1 MTAHV
6 RLDSFID
13 TDALRAEL
21 YALVGDGKDG
31 GNPAIRAQVLG
42 VLKRVRAETRAAIEA
57 MLRTDKSGAR
67 CAERLSH
74 VQDQLIRVIY
84 DFAVEYVYPVKNPSA
99 AERMGVV
106 AVGGYG
112 RSTLA
117 PGSDIDLLFLLPYK
131 QTPWGESVI
140 EYILY
145 MLWDLGCKV
154 GHASR
159 NVEECIR
166 LSRSDVTIRT
176 AILEARFLWG
186 ERPLFDDLMARFDEE
201 VVKGTGPEFIAA
213 KLAERDE
220 RHRRQGGSR
229 YLVEPN
235 IKEGKGGLRDLQTLY
250 WIAKYFYRVK
260 DPAELIGI
268 GVFSKSEYA
277 RFKRCDDFLW
287 AIRCHM
293 HFLTGR
299 AEERLSFD
307 LQREIA
313 DRLGYDERAG
323 MRSVERFMKHYFLM
337 AKDVGDLTLII
348 CAALEEQ
355 HVKQVPVLNRLLKRF
370 TRKKH
375 REVIGAADFVLD
387 TSRINVAD
395 EDVFIQDPVNLIRI
409 FHLADKE
416 NVGLHP
422 HAMQLITRSLKLITE
437 AVREDKEANRLF
449 LEILTSKNE
458 PETVLRHM
466 NETGV
471 LGRFVPEFG
480 RVVAMMQFN
489 MYHHYTVD
497 EHLIRTLGEISA
509 IEKGRRGPEL
519 PLATSLL
526 PGIQNRRVLFV
537 SLFLHDIGKGRAED
551 HSMVG
556 ARIARKLCP
565 RFGLTPAE
573 TDTVVWLIE
582 QHLTMSV
589 MATSRD
595 LNDRKT
601 IRDFAEVVQS
611 PERLKLL
618 LLLTVADIRAVGPG
632 VFNGWK
638 GQLLRTLY
646 YETEPYLAGGHSQI
660 SRDQR
665 VAAAKREL
673 AASLKD
679 WSKPELDAY
688 IERHYSPYWL
698 RVDLPRKI
706 AHAHFIRTLDAK
718 GQQLATSVTPRA
730 FEGVTEIT
738 VLANDHPRLLSTI
751 AGACAVA
758 GANIVDAQIYT
769 TIDGL
774 ALDTIFVSREF
785 TDDTDEER
793 RGSRVS
799 SLIEK
804 TLGGRERLPEQIERK
819 ALTKPRLKAFQLP
832 TDVIVNNSWSDRFT
846 VIEVSGLDRH
856 GLLYDLTR
864 AISDLSLNIASAHIA
879 TFGER
884 AVDVFYV
891 TDLFGHKV
899 ETRSREKAIREKLIK
914 AFDGAMA

>member
-1 MTAHV
+1 MNAPL
-6 RLDSFID
+6 RMDSLID
-13 TDALRAEL
+13 VDALRRQLFDLVAE
-21 YALVGDGKDG
+21 GETG
-31 GNPAIRAQVLG
+31 GSPAIRSQVLG
-42 VLKRVRAETRAAIEA
+42 ILKAVKAETRSSVEA
-57 MLRTDKSGAR
+57 LLRVEKSGSR
-67 CAERLSH
+67 CAERLSF
-74 VQDQLIRVIY
+74 VQDQIIRVIY
-84 DFAVEYVYPVKNPSA
+84 DFAVAHVYPVKNPSS
-99 AERMGVV
+99 AERMTVV

-145 MLWDLGCKV
+145 MLWDLGFKV

-159 NVEECIR
+159 NVDECIR
-166 LSRSDVTIRT
+166 LSLSDVTIRT
-176 AILEARFLWG
+176 AILEARYLWG
-186 ERPLFDDLMARFDEE
+186 ERPLFDELAQRFDQE
-201 VVKGTGPEFIAA
+201 VVKGSGAEFIAT

-250 WIAKYFYRVK
+250 WIAKYFYQVK
-260 DPAELIGI
+260 NPVDLIEI
-268 GVFSKSEYA
+268 GVFSKAEYA

-299 AEERLSFD
+299 SEERLSFD

-313 DRLGYDERAG
+313 ARLGYDDRAG

-375 REVIGAADFVLD
+375 REVSGASDFVLE

-395 EDVFIQDPVNLIRI
+395 ESVFVRDPVNLIRI
-409 FHLADKE
+409 FQLADKE

-422 HAMQLITRSLKLITE
+422 QALQMISRSLKLITE
-437 AVREDKEANRLF
+437 EIREDKEANRLF
-449 LEILTSKNE
+449 LEILTSRNE
-458 PETVLRHM
+458 PETVLRRM

-480 RVVAMMQFN
+480 KVVAMMQFN

-509 IEKGRRGPEL
+509 IEKGRRGSEL
-519 PLATSLL
+519 PLATSIL

-551 HSMVG
+551 HSIVG

-589 MATSRD
+589 IATSRD

-601 IRDFAEVVQS
+601 IRDFAEIVQS

-673 AASLKD
+673 AESLKG
-679 WSKPELDAY
+679 WKKAELDAY
-688 IERHYSPYWL
+688 IERHYAPYWL

-706 AHAHFIRTLDAK
+706 AHANFIRTLDAK
-718 GQQLATSVTPRA
+718 SQQLATSVTPRA

-769 TIDGL
+769 TMDGL

-785 TDDTDEER
+785 TDDLDEER

-804 TLGGRERLPEQIERK
+804 TLAGRERLPEQIERK

-864 AISDLSLNIASAHIA
+864 AISDLSLNIASAHVA

-891 TDLFGHKV
+891 TDLFGLKV
-899 ETRSREKAIREKLIK
+899 ETRSRERTIREKLIK
-914 AFDGAMA
+914 AFDGASA

>member
-1 MTAHV
+1 MNAPQ
-6 RLDSFID
+6 RLENLLDV
-13 TDALRAEL
+13 DALRNRL
-21 YALVGDGKDG
+21 FSLVKERVDPRD
-31 GNPAIRAQVLG
+31 PVVRTQVLTI
-42 VLKRVRAETRAAIEA
+42 LKAVKSETRATIESL
-57 MLRTDKSGAR
+57 LRVDKSGSR
-67 CAERLSH
+67 CAERLSL
-74 VQDQLIRVIY
+74 VQDQIIRVIY
-84 DFAVEYVYPVKNPSA
+84 DFAVTFVYPVKNPSV
-99 AERMGVV
+99 AERMTVV

-145 MLWDLGCKV
+145 MLWDLGFKV

-166 LSRSDVTIRT
+166 LSRTDITIRT
-176 AILEARFLWG
+176 AILEARYLWG
-186 ERPLFDDLMARFDEE
+186 ERPLFDDLMRRFDDE
-201 VVKGTGPEFIAA
+201 VVKDTGPEFIAA
-213 KLAERDE
+213 KLAERDD
-220 RHRRQGGSR
+220 RHKKQGGSR

-260 DPAELIGI
+260 DPADLINI
-268 GVFSKSEYA
+268 GVFSKAEYA

-307 LQREIA
+307 LQRDIA
-313 DRLGYDERAG
+313 ARLGYDDRAG

-348 CAALEEQ
+348 CAALEES
-355 HVKQVPVLNRLLKRF
+355 HVKQVPVLNRLLNRF

-375 REVIGAADFVLD
+375 REVNGAADFVLD

-395 EDVFIQDPVNLIRI
+395 EGVFARDPVNLIRI
-409 FHLADKE
+409 FHMADKE

-422 HAMQLITRSLKLITE
+422 HVLQLITRSLKLITE
-437 AVREDKEANRLF
+437 EVREDKEANRLF

-458 PETVLRHM
+458 PETVLRRM

-480 RVVAMMQFN
+480 KVVAMMQFN

-509 IEKGRRGPEL
+509 IEKGLRDQDL
-519 PLATSLL
+519 PLATSIL

-551 HSMVG
+551 HSIVG
-556 ARIARKLCP
+556 ARIAKKLCP

-589 MATSRD
+589 IATSRD

-601 IRDFAEVVQS
+601 IRDFAEIVQS

-665 VAAAKREL
+665 VAAAKQEL
-673 AASLKD
+673 AAQLKS
-679 WSKPELDAY
+679 WSKAEIKAY
-688 IERHYSPYWL
+688 TERHYAPYWL
-698 RVDLPRKI
+698 RVDLARKVS
-706 AHAHFIRTLDAK
+706 HANFMQALDREGK
-718 GQQLATSVTPRA
+718 HLATDVTPRA

-769 TIDGL
+769 TLDGL

-785 TDDTDEER
+785 SDDTDEER

-804 TLGGRERLPEQIERK
+804 TLAGAERLPEQIERK
-819 ALTKPRLKAFQLP
+819 ALTKPRLRAFDLP

-899 ETRSREKAIREKLIK
+899 ETRSRERTIREKLIK
-914 AFDGAMA
+914 AFDGALK

>member
-1 MTAHV
+1 MNAPL
-6 RLDSFID
+6 RMDSLID
-13 TDALRAEL
+13 VDALRRQLFEL
-21 YALVGDGKDG
+21 VADGETG
-31 GNPAIRAQVLG
+31 GSPAIRSQVLG
-42 VLKRVRAETRAAIEA
+42 ILKAVKAETRSSVEA
-57 MLRTDKSGAR
+57 LLRVEKSGSR
-67 CAERLSH
+67 CAERLSF
-74 VQDQLIRVIY
+74 VQDQIIRVIY
-84 DFAVEYVYPVKNPSA
+84 DFAVAHVYPVKNPSS
-99 AERMGVV
+99 AERMTVV

-145 MLWDLGCKV
+145 MLWDLGFKV

-159 NVEECIR
+159 NVDECIR
-166 LSRSDVTIRT
+166 LSLSDVTIRT
-176 AILEARFLWG
+176 AILEARYLWG
-186 ERPLFDDLMARFDEE
+186 ERPLFDELAQRFDQE
-201 VVKGTGPEFIAA
+201 VVKGSGAEFIAT

-250 WIAKYFYRVK
+250 WIAKYFYQVK
-260 DPAELIGI
+260 NPVDLIEI
-268 GVFSKSEYA
+268 GVFSKAEYA

-299 AEERLSFD
+299 SEERLSFD

-313 DRLGYDERAG
+313 ARLGYDDRAG

-375 REVIGAADFVLD
+375 REVSGASDFVLE

-395 EDVFIQDPVNLIRI
+395 ESVFVRDPANLIRI
-409 FHLADKE
+409 FQLADKE

-422 HAMQLITRSLKLITE
+422 QALQMISRSLKLITE
-437 AVREDKEANRLF
+437 EIREDKEANRLF
-449 LEILTSKNE
+449 LEILTSRNE
-458 PETVLRHM
+458 PETVLRRM

-480 RVVAMMQFN
+480 KVVAMMQFN

-509 IEKGRRGPEL
+509 IEKGRRGSEL
-519 PLATSLL
+519 PLATSIL

-551 HSMVG
+551 HSIVG

-589 MATSRD
+589 IATSRD

-601 IRDFAEVVQS
+601 IRDFAEIVQS

-673 AASLKD
+673 AESLKG
-679 WSKPELDAY
+679 WKKAELDAY
-688 IERHYSPYWL
+688 IERHYAPYWL

-706 AHAHFIRTLDAK
+706 AHANFIRTLDAK
-718 GQQLATSVTPRA
+718 SQQLATSVTPRA

-769 TIDGL
+769 TMDGL

-785 TDDTDEER
+785 TDDLDEER

-804 TLGGRERLPEQIERK
+804 TLAGRERLPEQIERK

-864 AISDLSLNIASAHIA
+864 AISDLSLNIASAHVA

-891 TDLFGHKV
+891 TDLFGLKV
-899 ETRSREKAIREKLIK
+899 ETRSRERTIREKLIK
-914 AFDGAMA
+914 AFDGASA